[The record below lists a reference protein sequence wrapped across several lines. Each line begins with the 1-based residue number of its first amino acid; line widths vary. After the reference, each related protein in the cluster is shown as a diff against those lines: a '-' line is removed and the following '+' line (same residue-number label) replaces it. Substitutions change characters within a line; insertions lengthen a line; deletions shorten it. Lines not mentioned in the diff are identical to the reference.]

1 MPGPEEIKQSLKVTL
16 FRIVL
21 HSHDLRVVGGAR
33 THVLVSRVVQ
43 EPLGVPNLCLGH
55 ARNSLKGQLDTPEA
69 PGSKLGELLTWR
81 RNIVVWAQR
90 DGGRIGSGV
99 GGLCAEAELVE
110 EVHLGL
116 VERDGS
122 VGLWEGGGGF
132 VLELRERKEGLR
144 EREFRGGYGGG
155 DEW

>member
-1 MPGPEEIKQSLKVTL
+1 MEEESE
-16 FRIVL
+16 
-21 HSHDLRVVGGAR
+21 VG
-33 THVLVSRVVQ
+33 
-43 EPLGVPNLCLGH
+43 
-55 ARNSLKGQLDTPEA
+55 
-69 PGSKLGELLTWR
+69 W
-81 RNIVVWAQR
+81 
-90 DGGRIGSGV
+90 V
-99 GGLCAEAELVE
+99 GGLWAEAELVE

-132 VLELRERKEGLR
+132 VLEFRERKEGLR